1 MPQYDLDTILAWRG
15 RTVLDRDGDKI
26 GRVGELFLDRATD
39 LPAWAGVHTGLFGR
53 HETFVPI
60 QGIEE
65 DGKDLRVPYDKAT
78 VTDAPHVDPDVALTE
93 DEERALHEH
102 YGEDWAPYERGDD
115 EDAGAVASADRA
127 DAADEG
133 AVAARNRADVD
144 EGTVAAG
151 DRADVSDEHGAG
163 TPAGRSAEGP
173 AEVIRSEEEP
183 VVTDRTERRPVE
195 RVRLRKVLV
204 TEHQQRTVPVRR
216 EEVRLET
223 EPPPEGDRVERVDD
237 DAGRPG

>member
-39 LPAWAGVHTGLFGR
+39 LPAWAGVQTGLFGR

-78 VTDAPHVDPDVALTE
+78 VADAPHVDPDVSLSE

-102 YGEDWAPYERGDD
+102 YGADWAPYEGGGD
-115 EDAGAVASADRA
+115 EDAGAGAVAAGDRA
-127 DAADEG
+127 DAADE
-133 AVAARNRADVD
+133 R
-144 EGTVAAG
+144 
-151 DRADVSDEHGAG
+151 GAG
-163 TPAGRSAEGP
+163 TPAARSSEGP

-204 TEHQQRTVPVRR
+204 TEDQQRTVPVRR

-223 EPPPEGDRVERVDD
+223 EPPPEGDHVERVDD

>member
-102 YGEDWAPYERGDD
+102 YGRPWDPPSGEETDTAM
-115 EDAGAVASADRA
+115 
-127 DAADEG
+127 
-133 AVAARNRADVD
+133 
-144 EGTVAAG
+144 T
-151 DRADVSDEHGAG
+151 
-163 TPAGRSAEGP
+163 
-173 AEVIRSEEEP
+173 RSEEE
-183 VVTDRTERRPVE
+183 VEFGKRTTQRAE

-204 TEHQQRTVPVRR
+204 EDEETKTVPVRK
-216 EEVRLET
+216 EVIQLET
-223 EPPPEGDRVERVDD
+223 EPPPEGRIESVEDVDRDER
-237 DAGRPG
+237 

>member
-1 MPQYDLDTILAWRG
+1 MPEHDLDTILAWRG

-26 GRVGELFLDRATD
+26 GRVGELLLDRSTD

-60 QGIEE
+60 DGIEE
-65 DGKDLRVPYDKAT
+65 DGDDLRVPFDKAT

-102 YGEDWAPYERGDD
+102 YGQGWTPYQGGDD
-115 EDAGAVASADRA
+115 DADAGA
-127 DAADEG
+127 G
-133 AVAARNRADVD
+133 A
-144 EGTVAAG
+144 VAAG
-151 DRADVSDEHGAG
+151 DRADVADAAAEDAEADARG
-163 TPAGRSAEGP
+163 TSGEA

-204 TEHQQRTVPVRR
+204 TEHEQRTVPVRR

-237 DAGRPG
+237 DAERPG

>member
-102 YGEDWAPYERGDD
+102 YGEHWAPYEGGDD
-115 EDAGAVASADRA
+115 EDGGAVAAAADRA
-127 DAADEG
+127 DVADE
-133 AVAARNRADVD
+133 R
-144 EGTVAAG
+144 
-151 DRADVSDEHGAG
+151 GAG
-163 TPAGRSAEGP
+163 TPAGRSSEGP

-223 EPPPEGDRVERVDD
+223 EPPPEGDDVERVDD
-237 DAGRPG
+237 DAKRPG

>member
-1 MPQYDLDTILAWRG
+1 M
-15 RTVLDRDGDKI
+15 
-26 GRVGELFLDRATD
+26 
-39 LPAWAGVHTGLFGR
+39 HTGLFGR

-102 YGEDWAPYERGDD
+102 YGEDWAPYESGDD
-115 EDAGAVASADRA
+115 EDAARA
-127 DAADEG
+127 RSPPG
-133 AVAARNRADVD
+133 TARTSPTTRPR
-144 EGTVAAG
+144 TPRPTPAAG
-151 DRADVSDEHGAG
+151 GPR
-163 TPAGRSAEGP
+163 EGP

-204 TEHQQRTVPVRR
+204 TEHEQRTVPVRR